1 MEKEKFYIDVILE
14 KEKKRNEYM
23 QEVYMN
29 ALLQLPKGSLFI
41 KKINGRE
48 YCYLRYREKEKV
60 ILKYVGTINQI
71 DNLKSMIEERKRI
84 VRLLDMLKKENK
96 RIQKM
101 EKNKMNERSYET
113 LLYSIVTSVV
123 DKLMNLNNWSE
134 DEALEKFT
142 TSKLYTYL
150 EKEETKVWQYSAL
163 MLAKL
168 LNDEIEGH
176 LVLPEV

>member
-1 MEKEKFYIDVILE
+1 MK
-14 KEKKRNEYM
+14 
-23 QEVYMN
+23 
-29 ALLQLPKGSLFI
+29 
-41 KKINGRE
+41 
-48 YCYLRYREKEKV
+48 
-60 ILKYVGTINQI
+60 
-71 DNLKSMIEERKRI
+71 
-84 VRLLDMLKKENK
+84 
-96 RIQKM
+96 
-101 EKNKMNERSYET
+101 ERSYET

-123 DKLMNLNNWSE
+123 EKLMNLNNWSE

-163 MLAKL
+163 MLAIL